1 MTNHTAANVSK
12 RGMDVETPPRRLA
25 DPQTLARISK
35 LELRARA
42 VVEGIISG
50 MHKSPH
56 RGYSVEFAQHRDY
69 TPGDEIRHIDWKVYA
84 RSDRYYIKQ
93 FEEETNLKAYL
104 VLDTSNSMH
113 YRSGALS
120 KLDYGTIIAAALASL
135 LLQQRDSV
143 GLALFNEGIRVF
155 LPAAG
160 TPSHLREVLRQL
172 ERIETAPRTCVSHTF
187 HDLAE
192 RIKRRS
198 LILVLSDLFDD
209 PQQIMKGLQHFRHRK
224 HEAIIFHLLDRNE
237 LTFPFKESVVFEGME
252 NEGQLPAEPNALR
265 QEYLRLF
272 EAHVNTLRRGCREMG
287 MDYVQMPTDEAVDAA
302 LAQYLSNRMKT

>member
-1 MTNHTAANVSK
+1 MTVTT
-12 RGMDVETPPRRLA
+12 ETVPTRKLA
-25 DPQTLARISK
+25 DPQTLARIAK

-69 TPGDEIRHIDWKVYA
+69 TQGDEIRHIDWKVYA

-93 FEEETNLKAYL
+93 FEEETNLKAYF
-104 VLDTSNSMH
+104 VLDTSTSMN

-120 KLDYGTIIAAALASL
+120 KLDYGAIIAASLSSL

-143 GLALFNEGIRVF
+143 GLALFNAGIRAF

-172 ERIETAPRTCVSHTF
+172 EGLQTAPKTSVSATF

-198 LILVLSDLFDD
+198 LLIVLSDLFDD
-209 PQQIMKGLQHFRHRK
+209 PQEVMKGLQHFRHRK
-224 HEAIIFHLLDRNE
+224 HEVIVFHLLDRDE
-237 LTFPFKESVVFEGME
+237 LTFPFKET
-252 NEGQLPAEPNALR
+252 A
-265 QEYLRLF
+265 
-272 EAHVNTLRRGCREMG
+272 
-287 MDYVQMPTDEAVDAA
+287 
-302 LAQYLSNRMKT
+302 